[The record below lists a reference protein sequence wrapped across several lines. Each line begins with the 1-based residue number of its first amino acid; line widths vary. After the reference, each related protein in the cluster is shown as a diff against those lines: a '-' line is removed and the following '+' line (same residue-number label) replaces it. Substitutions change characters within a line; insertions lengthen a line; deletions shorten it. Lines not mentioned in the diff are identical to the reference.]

1 MQVLVFD
8 TVKEASQKAYDVF
21 KEALNNGSKVFGLAT
36 GSTPE
41 TLYDIMVQ
49 SDIDFTQSTSI
60 NLDEY
65 YGLAG
70 DHPQSYN
77 YFMNEHLFNKKPFR
91 ANYLPDGKNTDSAN
105 EVERYNQIIA
115 DNPIDLQ
122 LLGIGGNGHIG
133 FNEPGTDFNER
144 TQLVDLA
151 PETIEANKRFFE
163 SANDVPSKAYSMG
176 IASILESKTI
186 LLLAFGEGKAEAVK
200 GMVEGPVTNDLP
212 ASALQNHDNV
222 IVIVDKAAASLLSK

>member
-8 TVKEASQKAYDVF
+8 TVKEASEKAYEVF
-21 KEALNNGSKVFGLAT
+21 QESLNNGSKVFGLAT

-49 SDIDFTQSTSI
+49 SDIDFTQSTSV

-65 YGLAG
+65 YGLAA
-70 DHPQSYN
+70 DHSQSYY
-77 YFMNEHLFNKKPFR
+77 YFMNEHLFNKKPFK
-91 ANYLPDGKNTDSAN
+91 ANYLPNGQNSDSAN
-105 EVERYNQIIA
+105 EVERYNQILA

-122 LLGIGGNGHIG
+122 LLGLGGNGHIG
-133 FNEPGTDFNER
+133 FNEPGTDFNGR

-151 PETIEANKRFFE
+151 PETIEANQRFFE
-163 SANDVPSKAYSMG
+163 SASDVPSKAYSMG
-176 IASILESKTI
+176 IASILESKAI

-200 GMVEGPVTNDLP
+200 QMLVGPVTNELP

-222 IVIVDKAAASLLSK
+222 TIILDKAAASLLSK